1 VSSYSG
7 EREREG
13 ASATVAGFLA
23 SAALFVCLIGVVYR
37 PVRLIPAAIVVALI
51 ALGMGGRHQ
60 RLAVIALAVGVVA
73 WIVGMTIAVAVE
85 HPLY

>member
-1 VSSYSG
+1 VSSYSN
-7 EREREG
+7 ERQREG

-23 SAALFVCLIGVVYR
+23 SAALFVSLIGVVYR
-37 PVRLIPAAIVVALI
+37 PVRLIPAAVVVALI

-60 RLAVIALAVGVVA
+60 RLAAIALAVCVVA